1 MQNSLDS
8 KQKLIYNCFIL
19 CLRCLGM
26 SILEDMLKC
35 ESSDKTCKLYI
46 DKNIS
51 DLAASQEVC
60 AKAVINTRKKAYAC
74 IINDFIFK
82 DILRNYT
89 NVQVAEEF
97 FMWNKII
104 NKNNPF
110 LPEKIFGKVSGKK
123 AFIKL
128 KKVIF
133 SSDKLTAHYANII
146 RRSDFKLDKID
157 ISDLIYYDNIIGK
170 KYSSK

>member
-1 MQNSLDS
+1 M
-8 KQKLIYNCFIL
+8 
-19 CLRCLGM
+19 G
-26 SILEDMLKC
+26 ILEDMLRC
-35 ESSDKTCKLYI
+35 ESSNNGLYF

-51 DLAASQEVC
+51 DLLQFSEPC
-60 AKAVINTRKKAYAC
+60 AKAVINTRKKAYTC

-82 DILRNYT
+82 DILKNYT
-89 NVQVAEEF
+89 DVQVAEEF

-157 ISDLIYYDNIIGK
+157 ISDLIYYDNII
-170 KYSSK
+170 SSK

>member
-1 MQNSLDS
+1 
-8 KQKLIYNCFIL
+8 
-19 CLRCLGM
+19 M

-89 NVQVAEEF
+89 DVQVAEEF

-104 NKNNPF
+104 NKDNPF

-128 KKVIF
+128 KRVIF